1 MTKFS
6 SPVPVGARY
15 TSAYGRRWGTLHAGD
30 DYAPIKPGDHDPIYA
45 AADGTVLDSGTGI
58 LAGHTGQIV
67 IIDHGLLTGNGSS
80 DYTMTNYGHM
90 SKIVVVP
97 GQRVQAGQL
106 IGYMG
111 DTGNVTGVHVH
122 AGVRFKRKGSKSW
135 KWASFHKWMRSKGI
149 TPGKTAP
156 RRPVEASKPAG
167 KTYRNLSLK
176 NKSTGNDV
184 LAVSRALRSEGY
196 TRQGDTKVF
205 TAQLDVNVR
214 DFQRRTGLVVDGV
227 AAERTQKRLG
237 L

>member
-1 MTKFS
+1 MTNFS
-6 SPVPVGARY
+6 SPVPKGARY

-45 AADGTVLDSGTGI
+45 AADGTVKDTGTGI
-58 LAGHTGQIV
+58 LAGHTGKIV

-80 DYTMTNYGHM
+80 DYTLTNYGHM
-90 SKIVVVP
+90 SKIVVTP
-97 GQRVQAGQL
+97 GQRVSAGQL

-111 DTGNVTGVHVH
+111 ETGNVTGVHVH

-135 KWASFHKWMRSKGI
+135 KWASFHKWMKSKGI

-156 RRPVEASKPAG
+156 RTPDDALPASKPYTTVRKGSKNSTVG
-167 KTYRNLSLK
+167 K
-176 NKSTGNDV
+176 V
-184 LAVSRALRSEGY
+184 QQALRNEGY
-196 TRQGDTKVF
+196 TKQIVDDVF
-205 TAQLDVNVR
+205 GSQTDANVR

-227 AAERTQKRLG
+227 AGKVTQRRLG